1 MANILGKVTTASYEI
16 PRGADV
22 ALRVV
27 VPAKWLAEGST
38 IEVELPRNLICARCS
53 GGGCS
58 ACNNSGAIT
67 LRGRT
72 ELPEVVQVVLP
83 MQRATGS
90 TEHQVPLSS
99 DIDSEPAS
107 QRAPDSQPKSARP
120 VVIRIP
126 ECGGLPDAAKGD
138 IVRGWLLLEVGIA
151 GSPSPNVRWL
161 DTDEDP
167 LSSSKML
174 RAEVRPS
181 NKEQATSTAPT
192 KIVNAMRSIRAP
204 QHGDDTIA
212 PPASRIAKVGSTAPP
227 DAQLSAA
234 AQRDSGQARP
244 EANSLQRTRARAHAY
259 ARWIYVGMVLLAA
272 IGLLAL
278 IFF

>member
-1 MANILGKVTTASYEI
+1 M
-16 PRGADV
+16 
-22 ALRVV
+22 RVV

-53 GGGCS
+53 GGGCG

-83 MQRATGS
+83 MQWTPGG
-90 TEHQVPLSS
+90 TEQQVSPPS
-99 DIDSEPAS
+99 DIDREPTS

-126 ECGGLPDAAKGD
+126 ECGGLPDAANGD

-151 GSPSPNVRWL
+151 DSPSPNVRWL
-161 DTDEDP
+161 DADEDP

-174 RAEVRPS
+174 RAEVRTS
-181 NKEQATSTAPT
+181 SKEQATSAAPT

-204 QHGDDTIA
+204 QLGDDGIS
-212 PPASRIAKVGSTAPP
+212 PPASRVAKVGSAAPP
-227 DAQLSAA
+227 DAQFSNAV
-234 AQRDSGQARP
+234 QRNSGQGRP
-244 EANSLQRTRARAHAY
+244 DASSLPRSRARTHAHAG
-259 ARWIYVGMVLLAA
+259 WIYVGVVVLAA